1 LRFSTAALEFLNDHI
16 TGIAG
21 GFEYRS
27 GPALMNFLIDLG
39 PLIFTAAVFHLGV
52 YTSAID

>member
-16 TGIAG
+16 TGIAD

-27 GPALMNFLIDLG
+27 GLASMNFLIDLG
-39 PLIFTAAVFHLGV
+39 QLICTAAVFHLGV
-52 YTSAID
+52 YTSAIN